1 LESTA
6 RPHIESP
13 PSLFFPH
20 RIFSGHKRTAGSR
33 AFDFRGAQ
41 ARLCRTPAADCAQF
55 CGGSNARVCGA
66 IGARGAAPHC
76 LQCAGGNAGN
86 AEDFSDFQGHRGRSE
101 EECSCRPRR
110 RGLYTPTLRLAMWHA
125 FADTRGLRRRKR
137 RVFAGVKCPSYCTS
151 NQLAAPLASRTC
163 SNTCITIMRP
173 TTLQHHSHDTLY
185 IHTHGIPTPALLPSS
200 MVQTQI

>member
-1 LESTA
+1 L
-6 RPHIESP
+6 
-13 PSLFFPH
+13 
-20 RIFSGHKRTAGSR
+20 IFAEHKRGSL
-33 AFDFRGAQ
+33 GPQ
-41 ARLCRTPAADCAQF
+41 QQIARNSAADPTRAYVAQSVH
-55 CGGSNARVCGA
+55 GGLRHIVCSALAAMQATPKTSATSKDIVAVPRRNAR
-66 IGARGAAPHC
+66 
-76 LQCAGGNAGN
+76 AGPAGV
-86 AEDFSDFQGHRGRSE
+86 
-101 EECSCRPRR
+101 
-110 RGLYTPTLRLAMWHA
+110 GLYTPTLRLAMWHA